1 MTGYKLTR
9 KNTLAICASAMVLS
23 LVATTQAWS
32 APATLNDA
40 VTLNEVRTDA
50 KTPVETDPQTQRD
63 EYQYQINGKDVI
75 DTSKDIAKGDFD
87 YLDKNGDRT
96 NLGANDNPDYILS
109 ASNGKDYDAAEGDKI
124 LKSDYTVS
132 TSKGNSKL
140 DEIKTD
146 TDGNLSKDGYT
157 YNGISLETSVLD
169 RIDSG
174 AYTYT
179 DKNGKE
185 YALQVVQDASG
196 NYIGVIPK
204 DLVSDSV
211 AVTNANQAYGKFTQD
226 QTAYNGIYET
236 WSNDNDSYHNT
247 LNNYNKD
254 VDTLGKYE
262 DNYKT
267 FADAS
272 TQYGEFAADETK
284 YVNYTGSLGGIID
297 NRAETIA
304 KQTVKDNTDAIADN
318 KTAIKDNADAIDVLN
333 GDVDTAG
340 SVKHTVYNEAQTGMY
355 DGEKVTDSNATTLGA
370 ALSDT
375 AVSVNK
381 NTAAIDVLND
391 DVNTEGSVK
400 HTVYNNAENG
410 KYTGYQVNNGSED
423 RTIGEVLADTNRQ
436 VDTNT
441 ANIETNKQN
450 IAENKA
456 AIGILNEDVNTEGSV
471 KHTVFNEAQNGMYE
485 GQTLNGSDATTLGGA
500 LSDTIGQVNTL
511 NGDVNMAG
519 SVQHT
524 VYNNAE
530 NAVYSGTQVT
540 GTSTRA
546 TATLGSALSATT
558 EQVNI
563 NTDRIAKN
571 TASIETNRQNIAS
584 NLARIE
590 TNSQSISDLRS
601 DFNAQNVRNEA
612 RFSKVEKKIEEVSDE
627 MNKGL
632 ASTAALTSLVPLS
645 SRHRTQLSLGM
656 GGYRDKQAIA
666 AGGYHYV
673 AGNVLL
679 NAGVAWG
686 GDNSVSYKAGVTYGF

>member
-1 MTGYKLTR
+1 
-9 KNTLAICASAMVLS
+9 MVLS

-50 KTPVETDPQTQRD
+50 KTPVETDPQTQID
-63 EYQYQINGKDVI
+63 NYQYQIDGKYVLDP
-75 DTSKDIAKGDFD
+75 SKVIAKGDFD

-96 NLGANDNPDYILS
+96 NLGANDNPDYVLS
-109 ASNGKDYDAAEGDKI
+109 ASNGKDYDAAKGDKI
-124 LKSDYTVS
+124 LESDYTVS
-132 TSKGNSKL
+132 TSKGSLGL
-140 DEIKTD
+140 DKIKTD

-236 WSNDNDSYHNT
+236 WSNDNDSYQNT
-247 LNNYNKD
+247 LNNYNED

-304 KQTVKDNTDAIADN
+304 KQTVSEAINGELEGLDGIVGKVDANEENIASN
-318 KTAIKDNADAIDVLN
+318 KKAI
-333 GDVDTAG
+333 
-340 SVKHTVYNEAQTGMY
+340 E
-355 DGEKVTDSNATTLGA
+355 ENATDIETN
-370 ALSDT
+370 T
-375 AVSVNK
+375 ANIAKNTTDIATNTANIAK
-381 NTAAIDVLND
+381 NTAAIDVLNG

-400 HTVYNNAENG
+400 HTVYN
-410 KYTGYQVNNGSED
+410 
-423 RTIGEVLADTNRQ
+423 
-436 VDTNT
+436 
-441 ANIETNKQN
+441 
-450 IAENKA
+450 
-456 AIGILNEDVNTEGSV
+456 
-471 KHTVFNEAQNGMYE
+471 EAQNGKYD
-485 GQTLNGSDATTLGGA
+485 GQVLNGSDATTLGGA

-511 NGDVNMAG
+511 NGDVNTAG

-530 NAVYSGTQVT
+530 NAVYSGTQVA

-563 NTDRIAKN
+563 NTGNIATN
-571 TASIETNRQNIAS
+571 TANIETNRQNIAS
-584 NLARIE
+584 NLAKIE
-590 TNSQSISDLRS
+590 TNRQSIADLRS

-656 GGYRDKQAIA
+656 GGYRDKQAVA

>member
-9 KNTLAICASAMVLS
+9 KNTLVICASAMVLS

-63 EYQYQINGKDVI
+63 EYQYQINGKDVL

-96 NLGANDNPDYILS
+96 NLGANDNPGYVLS
-109 ASNGKDYDAAEGDKI
+109 ASNGKDYNAAAEGVEI

-132 TSKGNSKL
+132 TSKGSLGL
-140 DEIKTD
+140 DKIKTD

-236 WSNDNDSYHNT
+236 WSNDNESYQNT

-254 VDTLGKYE
+254 VDTLGKYK

-272 TQYGEFAADETK
+272 TQYGEFATDETK

-304 KQTVKDNTDAIADN
+304 KQTVKDNTDAIASNKTAIEENADAIADN
-318 KTAIKDNADAIDVLN
+318 KTAI
-333 GDVDTAG
+333 
-340 SVKHTVYNEAQTGMY
+340 E
-355 DGEKVTDSNATTLGA
+355 ENATDIASNRQDIDKNITDIA
-370 ALSDT
+370 TNT
-375 AVSVNK
+375 ANIDKNTTDIASNRQDIDKNITDIASNRQDIAK
-381 NTAAIDVLND
+381 NTAAIDVLNG
-391 DVNTEGSVK
+391 DVSKEGSVK
-400 HTVYNNAENG
+400 YTVYN
-410 KYTGYQVNNGSED
+410 D
-423 RTIGEVLADTNRQ
+423 
-436 VDTNT
+436 
-441 ANIETNKQN
+441 
-450 IAENKA
+450 
-456 AIGILNEDVNTEGSV
+456 
-471 KHTVFNEAQNGMYE
+471 AQKGMYDGE
-485 GQTLNGSDATTLGGA
+485 KVTGSDATTLGGA

-511 NGDVNMAG
+511 NGDVNTVG

-546 TATLGSALSATT
+546 TATLGSALSATA

-563 NTDRIAKN
+563 NTASIATN
-571 TASIETNRQNIAS
+571 TANIAS
-584 NLARIE
+584 NLAKIE
-590 TNSQSISDLRS
+590 TNRQSIADLRS

-656 GGYRDKQAIA
+656 GGYRDKQAVA

>member
-50 KTPVETDPQTQRD
+50 KTPVETDPQTQID
-63 EYQYQINGKDVI
+63 NYQYTINGEPVLDPSKVI
-75 DTSKDIAKGDFD
+75 GKGDFD
-87 YLDKNGDRT
+87 YIDKDGNRT
-96 NLGANDNPDYILS
+96 NLGANDNPDYVLS
-109 ASNGKDYDAAEGDKI
+109 ASNGKDYNAAEEDVEISK
-124 LKSDYTVS
+124 KDYTVS
-132 TSKGNSKL
+132 TSKGGITL
-140 DEIKTD
+140 DKIKTD

-169 RIDSG
+169 RVNSG
-174 AYTYT
+174 VYTYT

-185 YALQVVQDASG
+185 YALQVVQDENG

-204 DLVSDSV
+204 DLVRDSV

-226 QTAYNGIYET
+226 QTAYNGVHET
-236 WSNDNDSYHNT
+236 WSNDNYSYHDT
-247 LNNYNKD
+247 LKNYNDD
-254 VDTLGKYE
+254 VDTLGKYK
-262 DNYKT
+262 DNYET

-272 TQYGEFAADETK
+272 SHYGDFARDETK

-304 KQTVKDNTDAIADN
+304 KQTVSEAINGELEGLDGIVGKVDANEENIASNKTAIDKNTTAIADN
-318 KTAIKDNADAIDVLN
+318 KTAI
-333 GDVDTAG
+333 
-340 SVKHTVYNEAQTGMY
+340 E
-355 DGEKVTDSNATTLGA
+355 ENATA
-370 ALSDT
+370 IADNKIAIEENASAIAD
-375 AVSVNK
+375 NRQDIDK
-381 NTAAIDVLND
+381 NTAAIDVLNG

-400 HTVYNNAENG
+400 YTVYNDAQHG
-410 KYTGYQVNNGSED
+410 KYD
-423 RTIGEVLADTNRQ
+423 
-436 VDTNT
+436 
-441 ANIETNKQN
+441 
-450 IAENKA
+450 
-456 AIGILNEDVNTEGSV
+456 
-471 KHTVFNEAQNGMYE
+471 
-485 GQTLNGSDATTLGGA
+485 GQALNGSDATTLGGA

-511 NGDVNMAG
+511 NGDVNTAG

-563 NTDRIAKN
+563 NTGNIATN
-571 TASIETNRQNIAS
+571 TANIETNRQNIAS
-584 NLARIE
+584 NLAKIE
-590 TNSQSISDLRS
+590 TNRQSISDLRS

-656 GGYRDKQAIA
+656 GGYRDKQAVA